1 MKEINPHKVVVCA
14 ILIFAYAMISF
25 AVLGVHV
32 PKMLREPDT
41 ALNITAVV
49 LVAAWLLF
57 TYYAVALIRK
67 RKSKPVKR
75 NRRK

>member
-1 MKEINPHKVVVCA
+1 MKEINPHKAVVWA

-57 TYYAVALIRK
+57 TIYAVVLILRRK
-67 RKSKPVKR
+67 PKPVKR